1 MASAAPLLRIE
12 TERPRRLRLADAR
25 GRLPHR
31 VAIRSST
38 SPDVETAGRNLADPG
53 RRRYFDDD
61 ARAFKPLHR
70 SLVLVVASISKIV
83 FIGLVLTIGNQ
94 YLAKAG
100 VTIAI
105 DSVVVIIF
113 FIYLAQA
120 RNVA

>member
-38 SPDVETAGRNLADPG
+38 SPYVETAGRNLADLA

-61 ARAFKPLHR
+61 ARNR
-70 SLVLVVASISKIV
+70 QS
-83 FIGLVLTIGNQ
+83 GLGMGEHDLRKYAWITRGRRESVKGTG
-94 YLAKAG
+94 LARATRPSEPAAALYRG
-100 VTIAI
+100 
-105 DSVVVIIF
+105 
-113 FIYLAQA
+113 
-120 RNVA
+120 